1 MGNPEENSLPECQL
15 SRIQEMVDQVNFPG
29 REPNDHV
36 GFWMDTLCVP
46 VKKEFRS
53 YRDSCIR
60 NMRHIYAATAAVLV
74 LDSWLQA
81 IPHTA
86 HVLD

>member
-1 MGNPEENSLPECQL
+1 
-15 SRIQEMVDQVNFPG
+15 
-29 REPNDHV
+29 
-36 GFWMDTLCVP
+36 MDTLCAP

-53 YRDSCIR
+53 YRDGCIR

-81 IPHTA
+81 ISHTA
-86 HVLD
+86 HVPD